1 MTTNGNA
8 TKVSDA
14 VRAQVTMVWAT
25 WTRKPDAPTHTL
37 LHHLDLIE
45 QIGMAIPH
53 FEQPGLCDQQTLT
66 RSDVIEVT
74 GGGPAGVRYN
84 LSTGGLSGSR

>member
-1 MTTNGNA
+1 MNVPPYYA
-8 TKVSDA
+8 A
-14 VRAQVTMVWAT
+14 YAM
-25 WTRKPDAPTHTL
+25 L
-37 LHHLDLIE
+37 CHLDLIE

-53 FEQPGLCDQQTLT
+53 FEQPDLCDQQTLT